1 MKQKSNSVRKILVLA
16 LLPTLVISPTNFLD
30 PINWPKQVVL
40 TSVLPLILFE
50 LYANFR
56 HLINF
61 RSIEIKIFASSM
73 FLFILSSFLNFQ
85 NLTTVFWGTWG
96 RNNGLITYLCLVL
109 LAVVASYFVRVRENV
124 EILVRALALF
134 FFPATL
140 YGLIQIVGRDPLDWS
155 IKNTVFS
162 FFGNT
167 NFASAIFS
175 ISTLA
180 SIICLGSYRNS
191 TSLKMVYGANGL
203 LASIVM
209 IRTNSIQGPV
219 ALMIGIGLWLYFV
232 LRKKREV
239 LAHLYLTLS
248 VSGGL
253 IAFLGFLGVGPLGS
267 ILFQYTLKLR
277 SYYWLAGLKMGM
289 QNPIYGVGVDSYGD
303 FYRQNRSLETIKAT
317 SIDLTVSNA
326 HNSAI
331 QVFATLGILGLLA
344 YLIIFIPAILF
355 SIKMV
360 IKSKYKFDP
369 DQIAIAT
376 LFLSAFS
383 LSMISIDN
391 ISVAIPTWMLAGAC
405 FGAYFQNKSGEL
417 LSAKKSLESYK
428 KVSNFQDKLETLRPV
443 LISSMTAAAFLLSWY
458 SSTPERT
465 IADSYR
471 VPYQSL
477 NQQAKDKFNGS
488 LFNFIESFRILQPSH
503 FSYAIQIFNRDPNY
517 RIIAAKVSDTAVQTF
532 PIDFGLLDLAA
543 VNKENLGRWEEAL
556 RLRKQ
561 QLDIDYRHPRVR
573 AYFARDLVELK
584 KFSEAR
590 SEISLAKKWAKEFS
604 DTDTLQY
611 LETLEKSMN

>member
-1 MKQKSNSVRKILVLA
+1 MKQKRNSVRKILVLA
-16 LLPTLVISPTNFLD
+16 LLPALVISPTNFLD
-30 PINWPKQVVL
+30 PINWPKQIAL
-40 TSVLPLILFE
+40 TSILPLILFE
-50 LYANFR
+50 LYTNFR
-56 HLINF
+56 HLIDF
-61 RSIEIKIFASSM
+61 KSIEIKIFVSSI
-73 FLFILSSFLNFQ
+73 FLFIVSAFLNYQ
-85 NLTTVFWGTWG
+85 NFATVLWGTWG
-96 RNNGLITYLCLVL
+96 RNNGLVTYICLVL
-109 LAVVASYFVRVRENV
+109 LALVVSYLVRVRENI
-124 EILVRALALF
+124 EMIVRALALS
-134 FFPATL
+134 FFPASL
-140 YGLIQIVGRDPLDWS
+140 YGLIQIFGRDPLDWS
-155 IKNTVFS
+155 VKDSVFS

-175 ISTLA
+175 ISALA
-180 SIICLGSYRNS
+180 SIICVGTYRNS
-191 TSLKMVYGANGL
+191 TSLKLVYLTNGL
-203 LASIVM
+203 LSSIAM
-209 IRTNSIQGPV
+209 IGTNSIQGPV
-219 ALMIGIGLWLYFV
+219 ALIIGIGLWCYFL
-232 LRKKREV
+232 LRNKRES
-239 LAHLYLTLS
+239 LARLYLTLS

-253 IAFLGFLGVGPLGS
+253 IAFLGFLGAGPLGS

-303 FYRQNRSLETIKAT
+303 FYRQNRSLETIKTT

-331 QVFATLGILGLLA
+331 QIFATLGILGLLA

-360 IKSKYKFDP
+360 MKSKYKFDP

-376 LFLSAFS
+376 LFVSAFS

-391 ISVAIPTWMLAGAC
+391 ISVAIPTWMLVGAC

-417 LSAKKSLESYK
+417 LSAKKSLESYE
-428 KVSNFQDKLETLRPV
+428 KVSTVQYKLETLRPV

-465 IADSYR
+465 IADSFR
-471 VPYQSL
+471 VPYQTL
-477 NQQAKDKFNGS
+477 DQQAKDRFNGS

-503 FSYAIQIFNRDPNY
+503 FSYAIQIINRDPNY
-517 RIIAAKVSDTAVQTF
+517 RIIASKVSDTAVERF
-532 PIDFGLLDLAA
+532 PIDFGLLDVAA

-556 RLRKQ
+556 TLRKR

-573 AYFARDLVELK
+573 AYLARDLVELK

-604 DTDTLQY
+604 DTGTLQY
-611 LETLEKSMN
+611 LETLEKSIN